1 MNPVCNIKWI
11 VAGVAVATLV
21 LVNGCTTPAP
31 KADRFVSA
39 PAGTTMSYFRRSS
52 GSFGTGDGPVDWTLV
67 DREWQGKAVRAMVSP
82 QAGTTLHDPASN
94 NFGMLAVLNRNG
106 EAMFS
111 FDPPVGYRYPLEV
124 GKTWTSKHQMTLYPS
139 RDIRPYELGYTVEA
153 QESLTVPAGTF
164 QTYRILITDNFGQV
178 DRYWISPET
187 GILTIKRTQTRPATH
202 PQGAGQLTGE
212 LTTLKVPK

>member
-1 MNPVCNIKWI
+1 MNPICNFKWI
-11 VAGVAVATLV
+11 VAGVAAATFV
-21 LVNGCTTPAP
+21 LANGCSTPAP

-52 GSFGTGDGPVDWTLV
+52 GSFGNVDGPVDWTLV
-67 DREWQGKAVRAMVSP
+67 DREWQGKPVRAMVSP

-94 NFGMLAVLNRNG
+94 NFSQLAVLNRIG

-124 GKTWTSKHQMTLYPS
+124 GKAWTSTHQMTMYPS
-139 RDIRPYELGYTVEA
+139 RELRTYELSYKVEA

-164 QTYRILITDNFGQV
+164 QTYRILTTDNFGQV

-187 GILTIKRTQTRPATH
+187 GILTIKRTQTRPASH
-202 PQGAGQLTGE
+202 PQGAGQLDGE
-212 LTTLKVPK
+212 LISLKMAK